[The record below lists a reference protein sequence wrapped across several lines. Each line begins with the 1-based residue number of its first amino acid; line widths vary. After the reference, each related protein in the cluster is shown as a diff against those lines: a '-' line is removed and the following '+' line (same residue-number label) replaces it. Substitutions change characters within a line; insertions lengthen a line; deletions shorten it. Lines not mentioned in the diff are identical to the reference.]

1 MLKTS
6 LLLASLVISLTAH
19 SAGEEDYKK
28 LSAGCRSCNDIE
40 NLVVK
45 HNTELSPDQRLD
57 YALKIAKVIEKISVK
72 GKKEI
77 EQKRETY
84 FAINGT
90 IQVLDDDFDSETVVR
105 LLDLRTQIP
114 KSFDYV
120 LWRFPLV
127 HQQRIIERMQAF
139 KEDKIRPKAQIPEAK
154 VIEP

>member
-1 MLKTS
+1 MRKTF
-6 LLLASLVISLTAH
+6 LIVALFAASLIAH
-19 SAGEEDYKK
+19 AAGEDDYKK
-28 LSAGCRSCNDIE
+28 LSQACRSCNDIE

-57 YALKIAKVIEKISVK
+57 YALKIAKIIEKISVK
-72 GKKEI
+72 SKNEI

-90 IQVLDDDFDSETVVR
+90 VQVLDDDFDSETVVR

-127 HQQRIIERMQAF
+127 HQQRIIERMKAF

>member
-1 MLKTS
+1 MKKAFIVT
-6 LLLASLVISLTAH
+6 LVLGVSIAARA
-19 SAGEEDYKK
+19 AGEDDYKK
-28 LSAGCRSCNDIE
+28 LSEACRSCNDIE

-72 GKKEI
+72 SKKEI

-90 IQVLDDDFDSETVVR
+90 VQVLDDDFDSETVVR

-127 HQQRIIERMQAF
+127 HQQRIIERMKAF
-139 KEDKIRPKAQIPEAK
+139 KDDKIRPKAQIPEAK